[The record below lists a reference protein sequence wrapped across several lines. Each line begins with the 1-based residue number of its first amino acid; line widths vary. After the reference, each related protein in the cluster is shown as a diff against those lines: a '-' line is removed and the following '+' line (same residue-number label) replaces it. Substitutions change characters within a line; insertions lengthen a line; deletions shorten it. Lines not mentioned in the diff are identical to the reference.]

1 MEGRS
6 IEKYPSGCME
16 SKNDENTEKN
26 IRDLCNVLLYITS
39 RDWSPRRGEERMR
52 QEQYFLKMIK
62 DIKTWIQEA
71 LYPLTRIHTEETTT
85 RHNVVKLMKTKPK
98 ENCEWRQKKNYYFQR
113 GNNKTKGSTSNQKVS
128 RRQRNV
134 ILTCWENVT
143 VSLKFYKFSKTIYQ
157 ELKWNEDILR
167 QTKIGRIYHE
177 WSNIKRNTKSIYTG
191 SKKVIQEMQEGI
203 ESNRKDKYGVKL
215 KYIKKY
221 RMDWW
226 LGREMDR

>member
-1 MEGRS
+1 MRYKKEFVKMEGRS

-39 RDWSPRRGEERMR
+39 RDWSPRRGEEGMR

-98 ENCEWRQKKNYYFQR
+98 ENCE
-113 GNNKTKGSTSNQKVS
+113 
-128 RRQRNV
+128 
-134 ILTCWENVT
+134 
-143 VSLKFYKFSKTIYQ
+143 
-157 ELKWNEDILR
+157 
-167 QTKIGRIYHE
+167 
-177 WSNIKRNTKSIYTG
+177 
-191 SKKVIQEMQEGI
+191 
-203 ESNRKDKYGVKL
+203 
-215 KYIKKY
+215 
-221 RMDWW
+221 
-226 LGREMDR
+226 